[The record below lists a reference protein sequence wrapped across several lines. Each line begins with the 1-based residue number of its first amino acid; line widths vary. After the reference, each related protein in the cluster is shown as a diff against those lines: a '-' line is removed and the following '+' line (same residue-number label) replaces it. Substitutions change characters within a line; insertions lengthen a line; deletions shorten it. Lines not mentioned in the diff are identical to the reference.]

1 MWEQLIPMLSGL
13 FKSGGG
19 AGSATAGGGS
29 LMELLKGG
37 ASKMGGAN
45 SAMSGQVPG
54 AVLPQDQFGQH
65 MTGSSTS
72 TNPMM
77 SPVEGAAVSTPSTGS
92 SGSGWE
98 KWTTPIDTSAG
109 LASAQPNNPMYSQMM
124 QQVMQQQPQQQRQ
137 PMTSVGVAQLP
148 QTGIPQATM
157 PQMPGAIH
165 PNEDMMSLF
174 RRLMGGA

>member
-13 FKSGGG
+13 FKSE
-19 AGSATAGGGS
+19 AGSAGAGGGS

-45 SAMSGQVPG
+45 SMMSGQVAG
-54 AVLPQDQFGQH
+54 AVLPQSSLNQAL
-65 MTGSSTS
+65 TGSPTA

-98 KWTTPIDTSAG
+98 KWTTPQDTSAG
-109 LASAQPNNPMYSQMM
+109 LSAAQPNDPMYGQMM
-124 QQVMQQQPQQQRQ
+124 QQVMQQQQPKQQRQ
-137 PMTSVGVAQLP
+137 PMTSVGVVQLP

-165 PNEDMMSLF
+165 PNANWDTLLKMLS
-174 RRLMGGA
+174 RGR

>member
-13 FKSGGG
+13 FKSDGE
-19 AGSATAGGGS
+19 AGGGS

-45 SAMSGQVPG
+45 SAMSGPVAG
-54 AVLPQDQFGQH
+54 AVLPQSSLNQAL
-65 MTGSSTS
+65 TGSPTS

-77 SPVEGAAVSTPSTGS
+77 SSTIGAGSAPPSM
-92 SGSGWE
+92 GSGGDGKKWE
-98 KWTTPIDTSAG
+98 KWAQPQDVSAG
-109 LASAQPNNPMYSQMM
+109 LSAAQPNDPMYNQMM
-124 QQVMQQQPQQQRQ
+124 QQVMQQQQPQQQRQ